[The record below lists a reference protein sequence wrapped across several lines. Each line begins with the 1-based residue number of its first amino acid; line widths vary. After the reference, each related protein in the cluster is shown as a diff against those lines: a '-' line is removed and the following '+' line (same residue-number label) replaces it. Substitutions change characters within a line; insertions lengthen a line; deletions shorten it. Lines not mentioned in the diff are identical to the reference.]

1 MLYLVLQHLKYSLN
15 ELLLLTMVLG
25 LLMEQMGLAQQLVHD
40 DLVVIMA
47 ELAELVNLL
56 VQVLME
62 LPLQVLPIHSL
73 L

>member
-40 DLVVIMA
+40 DLVVIMV
-47 ELAELVNLL
+47 ELVELVNLL